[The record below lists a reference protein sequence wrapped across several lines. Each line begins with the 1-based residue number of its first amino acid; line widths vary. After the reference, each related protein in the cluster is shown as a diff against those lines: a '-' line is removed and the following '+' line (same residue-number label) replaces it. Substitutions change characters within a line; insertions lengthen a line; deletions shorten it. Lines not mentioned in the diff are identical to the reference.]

1 MTRYLDRSLNTR
13 KMPDY
18 GVVRVGDC
26 SGTQQMKNRM
36 KNLESRRSSTYGN
49 AKAVVVVIDKDRVH
63 GACKR
68 ALKNLSREIED
79 DLNCRD
85 IRRMEDQNTDSSAED
100 IIVITVKR
108 DSQCTPRRLKNKVLK
123 ATNLD

>member
-13 KMPDY
+13 KMRDY

-26 SGTQQMKNRM
+26 SGTQQMKNRV
-36 KNLESRRSSTYGN
+36 KDLESRRSSTYGN
-49 AKAVVVVIDKDRVH
+49 AKAIVVVIDKDRVN

-79 DLNCRD
+79 DLKCSE
-85 IRRMEDQNTDSSAED
+85 IRQMEDRTDSAAKD
-100 IIVITVKR
+100 NIVVITVKS
-108 DSQCTPRRLKNKVLK
+108 D
-123 ATNLD
+123 